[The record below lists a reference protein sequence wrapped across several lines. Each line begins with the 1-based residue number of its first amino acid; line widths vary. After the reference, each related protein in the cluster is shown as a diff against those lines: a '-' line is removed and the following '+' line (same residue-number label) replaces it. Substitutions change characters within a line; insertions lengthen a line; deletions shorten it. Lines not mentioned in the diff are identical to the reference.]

1 MEVSVGVI
9 LCVPASRINLV
20 KPGEM
25 MNSRDNLTSFPS
37 VGARIRAARKQ
48 AGLSQQALA
57 DLLLVSRNTV
67 VNWEAGRCATD
78 YKTALK
84 LCDVLGLSPEDLSL
98 SGGSEVFR
106 GKSEAGTASAIP
118 RPAPSEPYP
127 FDSGELRF
135 LQLYRQLSPVGRRRA
150 QIALEAQ
157 LNAEVQAR
165 QAITVP
171 AAGTAPGRGSPP
183 GNVFRLFADY
193 PGTAASGPGSEFV
206 DTRPEPVLLRK
217 NPRNERA
224 DAVVRVSGDS
234 MEPVYHD
241 GDYLYFHFTNSAR
254 SGTDVVC
261 STIHGAV
268 VKRMGED
275 GGLYSVNPER
285 PFQMKTEADNVRLLG
300 VVTGVASPED
310 WPSPAERDELSVRF
324 QAEERD
330 FRRKYRLEN
339 WE

>member
-1 MEVSVGVI
+1 M
-9 LCVPASRINLV
+9 CVPASRINLV

-84 LCDVLGLSPEDLSL
+84 LCDVLGLSPEDLTL

-157 LNAEVQAR
+157 LNVMNRYGYTGYLVQEV
-165 QAITVP
+165 
-171 AAGTAPGRGSPP
+171 
-183 GNVFRLFADY
+183 ADEKY
-193 PGTAASGPGSEFV
+193 FDDPFSADV
-206 DTRPEPVLLRK
+206 KNMRVL
-217 NPRNERA
+217 ER
-224 DAVVRVSGDS
+224 
-234 MEPVYHD
+234 
-241 GDYLYFHFTNSAR
+241 F
-254 SGTDVVC
+254 
-261 STIHGAV
+261 I
-268 VKRMGED
+268 
-275 GGLYSVNPER
+275 
-285 PFQMKTEADNVRLLG
+285 
-300 VVTGVASPED
+300 
-310 WPSPAERDELSVRF
+310 
-324 QAEERD
+324 EE
-330 FRRKYRLEN
+330 
-339 WE
+339 

>member
-1 MEVSVGVI
+1 
-9 LCVPASRINLV
+9 
-20 KPGEM
+20 
-25 MNSRDNLTSFPS
+25 MNAQDNLTPFPS
-37 VGARIRAARKQ
+37 VGARIRAARKR
-48 AGLSQQALA
+48 AGYSQQTLA
-57 DLLLVSRNTV
+57 ERLGVSRNTV
-67 VNWEAGRCATD
+67 VNWETGRCATD
-78 YKTALK
+78 YKTALN
-84 LCDVLGLSPEDLSL
+84 LCDVLGLTPDDLKL
-98 SGGSEVFR
+98 SDSAEAPDGAP
-106 GKSEAGTASAIP
+106 EAGTTRALPVRMAT
-118 RPAPSEPYP
+118 EPYP
-127 FDSGELRF
+127 FDAGELRF
-135 LQLYRQLSPVGRRRA
+135 LQMYRQLSPVGRRRA
-150 QIALEAQ
+150 QAALEAQ
-157 LNAEVQAR
+157 LRTEAQAR
-165 QAITVP
+165 QMRSPPGT
-171 AAGTAPGRGSPP
+171 AAAPGRSSPP

-193 PGTAASGPGSEFV
+193 PGTAAESPGSEFG
-206 DTRPEPVLLRK
+206 DTRPEPVFLRK

-241 GDYLYFHFTNSAR
+241 GDYLYFRFSNSAR

-285 PFQMKTEADNVRLLG
+285 PFRMKTEADNVRLLG
-300 VVTGVASPED
+300 VVTGVAAPED

>member
-1 MEVSVGVI
+1 MEVSAGAVFCIRPPGRT
-9 LCVPASRINLV
+9 LFE
-20 KPGEM
+20 PGET
-25 MNSRDNLTSFPS
+25 MNSRENLTSFPS
-37 VGARIRAARKQ
+37 VGARIRTARKH

-57 DLLLVSRNTV
+57 ERLRVSRNTV
-67 VNWEAGRCATD
+67 VNWEAGRCSTD

-84 LCDVLGLSPEDLSL
+84 LCDVLGLSPEELKLPAGGDA
-98 SGGSEVFR
+98 SGGEPD
-106 GKSEAGTASAIP
+106 ADSARILP
-118 RPAPSEPYP
+118 LQAVGEPYP
-127 FDSGELRF
+127 FDAGELRF
-135 LQLYRQLSPVGRRRA
+135 LQMYRQLSPVGRRRA
-150 QIALEAQ
+150 QAALEAQ
-157 LNAEVQAR
+157 LRTEAQAR
-165 QAITVP
+165 QTRSP
-171 AAGTAPGRGSPP
+171 AGTGAAPGRGSPP

-193 PGTAASGPGSEFV
+193 PGTSAEGPGGEFV
-206 DTRPEPVLLRK
+206 DTRPEPLFLRK

-241 GDYLYFHFTNSAR
+241 GDYLYFRFSNSAR

-285 PFQMKTEADNVRLLG
+285 PFRMKTEADNVRLLG

-310 WPSPAERDELSVRF
+310 WPSPAERDDLSVRF

>member
-1 MEVSVGVI
+1 
-9 LCVPASRINLV
+9 
-20 KPGEM
+20 

-67 VNWEAGRCATD
+67 VNWETGRCATD

-84 LCDVLGLSPEDLSL
+84 LCDVLGLSPEDLTL
-98 SGGSEVFR
+98 SSGSKVFR

-165 QAITVP
+165 QARTVP
-171 AAGTAPGRGSPP
+171 APGPAPGRGSPP

-206 DTRPEPVLLRK
+206 DTRPEPVFLRK

-234 MEPVYHD
+234 MEPVYHE
-241 GDYLYFHFTNSAR
+241 GDYLYFRFANSAR

>member
-1 MEVSVGVI
+1 
-9 LCVPASRINLV
+9 
-20 KPGEM
+20 
-25 MNSRDNLTSFPS
+25 
-37 VGARIRAARKQ
+37 
-48 AGLSQQALA
+48 
-57 DLLLVSRNTV
+57 
-67 VNWEAGRCATD
+67 
-78 YKTALK
+78 
-84 LCDVLGLSPEDLSL
+84 
-98 SGGSEVFR
+98 
-106 GKSEAGTASAIP
+106 
-118 RPAPSEPYP
+118 
-127 FDSGELRF
+127 
-135 LQLYRQLSPVGRRRA
+135 
-150 QIALEAQ
+150 
-157 LNAEVQAR
+157 
-165 QAITVP
+165 
-171 AAGTAPGRGSPP
+171 
-183 GNVFRLFADY
+183 
-193 PGTAASGPGSEFV
+193 
-206 DTRPEPVLLRK
+206 
-217 NPRNERA
+217 
-224 DAVVRVSGDS
+224 

>member
-1 MEVSVGVI
+1 MGVI

-67 VNWEAGRCATD
+67 VNWETGRCATD

-84 LCDVLGLSPEDLSL
+84 LCDVLGLSPEDLTL
-98 SGGSEVFR
+98 SSGSKVFR

-165 QAITVP
+165 QARTVP
-171 AAGTAPGRGSPP
+171 APGPAPGRGSPP

-206 DTRPEPVLLRK
+206 DTRPEPVFLRK
-217 NPRNERA
+217 NPCNERA

-234 MEPVYHD
+234 MEPVYHE
-241 GDYLYFHFTNSAR
+241 GDYLYFRFANSAR